1 MQLLDL
7 SQALKA
13 TEGDVIL
20 LREVIQAFLDEYPS
34 LLTEIEGA
42 IQAGDAVAVQRASHT
57 ISGTLRLFGEVA
69 PRQLSRELEAIG
81 RSGDLGAAQAMHQAL
96 TASLKLFRQQL
107 LESIKTFSP

>member
-7 SQALKA
+7 SLALKA
-13 TEGDVIL
+13 TEGDAEL
-20 LREVIQAFLDEYPS
+20 LCEVIQAFLDEYPA
-34 LLTEIEGA
+34 LLTEIDEA

-81 RSGDLGAAQAMHQAL
+81 RSGDLGAAQEMYQVL
-96 TASLKLFRQQL
+96 TASLRVFRQQL
-107 LESIKTFSP
+107 LESMKSFSP